1 MNEPELISD
10 AFQTFVRE
18 TPRQS
23 QVWMGAVQALGAA
36 SALDQKTA
44 ALAYIAVLAALRLVS
59 GVPFHVTHA
68 KSLGAT
74 RDEVASAVL
83 LGLPAA
89 GNGVTQALPAAL
101 AAWDAAGSQ
110 HVESR

>member
-1 MNEPELISD
+1 MNELELTSD

-18 TPRQS
+18 TPRHA
-23 QVWMGAVQALGAA
+23 QVWMRAAQELGAA
-36 SALDQKTA
+36 SALDPKTA
-44 ALAYIAVLAALRLVS
+44 ALGYIAVLAALRLVS
-59 GVPFHVTHA
+59 GIPFHVTHA

-74 RDEVASAVL
+74 REEVASAVL

-101 AAWDAAGSQ
+101 AAWDAAGSRA
-110 HVESR
+110 EGR